1 MPWRHLDTGQVGGQP
16 LDLYEREGEYL
27 VRVDGLEL
35 MSSLCHV
42 SEEALAALA
51 AEAVEEPRPRIL
63 LAGLGLGYT
72 LAAFVRRFG
81 APAVEVVEKS
91 PDVLRWYRQHFRQKV
106 LRGADDAEVRFHRAD
121 VLELLSA
128 GAGPWDLLVLDV
140 DNGPEP
146 VSGESNRRLYEVG
159 GLLDIRGR
167 LRPRGALLLWSAFAS
182 PPFEARARA
191 AGFAVSVR
199 EVPLTRPD
207 LCHHLYCCALPG

>member
-1 MPWRHLDTGQVGGQP
+1 VPWRLLDTGKVGDLP
-16 LDLYEREGEYL
+16 LDLYEREGEHM
-27 VRVDGLEL
+27 VRVGGLEL
-35 MSSLCHV
+35 MSSLCHA

-51 AEAVEEPRPRIL
+51 AEAVPEPRPRIL

-81 APAVEVVEKS
+81 ARAVEVVEKS

-121 VLELLSA
+121 VLDLLSG

-146 VSGESNRRLYEVG
+146 VSGESNRRLYEAE
-159 GLLDIRGR
+159 GLLAIRR
-167 LRPRGALLLWSAFAS
+167 CLRPRGALLLWSGFAS
-182 PPFEARARA
+182 QPFEARARA

-199 EVPLTRPD
+199 EVPLTRPG
-207 LCHHLYCCALPG
+207 LRHHLYCCARTG